1 MKRVYSSPDS
11 AQVELI
17 RSMLE
22 AAKIGCELRNEVVSQ
37 VMVGVQFAP
46 ELWVRDED
54 YEEAVR
60 LVGKEGAE

>member
-1 MKRVYSSPDS
+1 MKQVYSSPDS

-22 AAKIGCELRNEVVSQ
+22 AANIQCELRNEVVSQ
-37 VMVGVQFAP
+37 VMVGLQFAP

-54 YEEAVR
+54 YGDAVR
-60 LVGKEGAE
+60 LLERSPSS

>member
-22 AAKIGCELRNEVVSQ
+22 AAKIRCEVRNEVVSQ

-46 ELWVRDED
+46 ELWVMDEV

-60 LVGKEGAE
+60 LVREGGAG